1 MLLMIPTLFGV
12 AVLCFFMLRMMP
24 GDPVQMMMD
33 GANVSKA
40 VLEAERALANNLA
53 AELGLEDARTQ
64 ELIATIDQLVRM
76 AN

>member
-40 VLEAERALANNLA
+40 VLEAERAR
-53 AELGLEDARTQ
+53 LGL
-64 ELIATIDQLVRM
+64 DQPI
-76 AN
+76 

>member
-1 MLLMIPTLFGV
+1 MLRYIIQRMLLMIPTLFGV

-40 VLEAERALANNLA
+40 VLEAERARRDA
-53 AELGLEDARTQ
+53 AREHEEHELGPALAYLGMR
-64 ELIATIDQLVRM
+64 
-76 AN
+76 

>member
-1 MLLMIPTLFGV
+1 MFRYVLQRMLLMIPTLFGV

-40 VLEAERALANNLA
+40 VLEAERARQIKKWEAQRN
-53 AELGLEDARTQ
+53 R
-64 ELIATIDQLVRM
+64 
-76 AN
+76 